1 MLPGWRATV
10 LLLLLLQACGSQAQS
25 GDGDSDIELQ
35 LSCVS
40 HISITN
46 NSLTCQLLRRSSDE
60 EDEEP
65 EAESIHKMSVCLEV
79 YGYGK
84 KWRCFHA
91 KGDTVTSQQ
100 LLPTSSVN
108 VTVKRK
114 GGGTVSAIVKLRDI
128 VKPLSPKV
136 WNVTLEPQLRRAVV
150 FMQIPYSNDYLTLE
164 NQLFQFNLWTKG
176 SNITQNISSQNF
188 LPIDMQHLRQN
199 SEYEVRVRAIPNRG
213 WKGTWS
219 EWSEV
224 YTFEIPGEPQWQTTV
239 NILVVSFSSVVLL
252 SLIIIFWR
260 NKIFTY
266 MWPSVPH
273 PKQTLIQICKP
284 NKGLLLNLNPEVFS
298 SLKVYP
304 QEEAPSEEAE
314 PSLGPAAAGGS
325 PSSSAQSSDCRSTTS
340 ISTEELEISALLSRS
355 SSDGEDSLP
364 RDSTSPVNVPQ
375 QEDQAGNLQPDGLKQ
390 PEEAYVTMSSFYQ
403 IK

>member
-1 MLPGWRATV
+1 
-10 LLLLLLQACGSQAQS
+10 
-25 GDGDSDIELQ
+25 
-35 LSCVS
+35 
-40 HISITN
+40 
-46 NSLTCQLLRRSSDE
+46 
-60 EDEEP
+60 
-65 EAESIHKMSVCLEV
+65 
-79 YGYGK
+79 
-84 KWRCFHA
+84 
-91 KGDTVTSQQ
+91 
-100 LLPTSSVN
+100 
-108 VTVKRK
+108 
-114 GGGTVSAIVKLRDI
+114 
-128 VKPLSPKV
+128 
-136 WNVTLEPQLRRAVV
+136 
-150 FMQIPYSNDYLTLE
+150 
-164 NQLFQFNLWTKG
+164 
-176 SNITQNISSQNF
+176 
-188 LPIDMQHLRQN
+188 
-199 SEYEVRVRAIPNRG
+199 
-213 WKGTWS
+213 
-219 EWSEV
+219 
-224 YTFEIPGEPQWQTTV
+224 
-239 NILVVSFSSVVLL
+239 
-252 SLIIIFWR
+252 
-260 NKIFTY
+260 

-284 NKGLLLNLNPEVFS
+284 NKVSSWNHQVLHKEQNYGTPNRVLMFHQGLLLNLNPEVFS